1 MSYSTEQ
8 EAFWAG
14 EFGDDYLIR
23 NQGED
28 MISSNLN
35 LFSRIL
41 TRAPEVRSIAEL
53 GCNVGMNLRALNR
66 LRNNFELRGYE
77 IHAGAAAKARELG
90 IADIVN
96 DTVVKPLPV
105 DRQFD
110 LAFTKGVLIHIHPEM
125 LAQVYENLVALSSR
139 YVLIS
144 EYYNPTP
151 VSVSYRGNQE
161 RLFKRDFAGE
171 IMDRYGLSL
180 VDYGFC
186 YGRDSYFTNDDSTW
200 FLMEKSR

>member
-1 MSYSTEQ
+1 MDYSTEQ

-14 EFGDDYLIR
+14 EFGDEYLIR

-28 MISSNLN
+28 MIASNLN

-41 TRAPEVRSIAEL
+41 ARAPDVRSIAEL
-53 GCNVGMNLRALNR
+53 GCNVGMNLRALKR
-66 LRNNFELRGYE
+66 LRNDFELRGYE
-77 IHAGAAAKARELG
+77 IHSGAAEQARGLG
-90 IADIVN
+90 VAEVIN
-96 DTVVKPLPV
+96 ETVIKSLPV
-105 DRQFD
+105 DRQFH
-110 LAFTKGVLIHIHPEM
+110 LTFTKGVLIHINPEY
-125 LAQVYENLVALSSR
+125 LAQVYKNLISLSTR
-139 YVLIS
+139 YVLVC

-151 VSVSYRGNQE
+151 VSTSYRGNEE

-171 IMDRYGLSL
+171 LMDLHGLRL

-186 YGRDSYFTNDDSTW
+186 YGRDPYFTNDDSTW